1 MMTGLL
7 IFGVLSLLIFGIMLV
22 AAAAALPPQRLG
34 RARCRPE
41 EKSIAL
47 LRSWLSPEQLKQWTR
62 GREFEVTGCDT
73 GNRYRISDTTSL
85 NVLQLG
91 PSGDAVAKWCFTPKG
106 NLVMGDVLLAQ
117 KIALETM
124 ERDALAVANRYR
136 AN

>member
-7 IFGVLSLLIFGIMLV
+7 ILAVLSLLIFGIMLV
-22 AAAAALPPQRLG
+22 AAAAALPPHRLG
-34 RARCRPE
+34 RTRYRPE

-73 GNRYRISDTTSL
+73 GNRYRISDATSL

-106 NLVMGDVLLAQ
+106 NLDMGDVLLAQ